1 MLTEVIKNKIII
13 KMSKQNKQENIISSL
28 KEKIGEKM
36 FNRTSMIATEKFGDK
51 NNLKI
56 KFYQSILEGYINPS
70 ELWTNDDTIL
80 SLKSK
85 IDLTPDSEKEK
96 LILDILDTYDTS
108 DPKIRELIK
117 KYERYLKRYINER
130 AEEKKIK
137 IGLSR

>member
-1 MLTEVIKNKIII
+1 
-13 KMSKQNKQENIISSL
+13 MSKQNKQENIISSL
-28 KEKIGEKM
+28 KEKLGEKI

-137 IGLSR
+137 IGLSK